1 MRPKSIEEFTDLLQ
15 RSRLLTEEELGTLA
29 KQGANSCEQLAR
41 RLVRMG
47 WLTKWQALTLL
58 EGRCQF
64 FIGRYKLLE
73 LIGSG
78 GMGAVFKAIRPD
90 IGRVVAVKVLKPK
103 SLKKSTGL
111 PRFLR
116 EIESAASL
124 DHPNIV
130 RAYDADEVNG
140 TYLLVME
147 YIEGRDLKNYITS
160 DQPMTLPW
168 ICECIRQAALGL
180 QHAADQGMVH
190 RDIKPANLMVCQTDS
205 QIHPIVKILDFG
217 LARFVSETEE
227 DGGLTRVGQAVG
239 TPDYI
244 APEQAQNSKSAD
256 IRADIYSLGC
266 TFFEMLTGQIP
277 FPVDN
282 LTEKL
287 LQRVYHEAPRVRS
300 LRPEISQEID
310 EIVAQ
315 MLRRNPAERYQ
326 TPAELAAALLPHS
339 LMGQARPRGTSATN
353 PSVDQNSEWNLA
365 AEDYQKFLVN
375 LEDDAGASDSSR
387 TVTVPGRQSSAN
399 ISGSRKSFLRR
410 RGLAVAGFTTGLL
423 LLLGWYLLSTPR
435 GSPRPGGAGS
445 SSRPPS
451 ARDSQRKTTTSSKQ
465 TAPSFLADLLEA
477 GVILLTETTRQ
488 TPGATSWPLAGPDNT
503 PRFVLEVEFPWD
515 LPSDPAR
522 VLGVRAQLSPLVTNE
537 TLQTLTRL
545 PNLES
550 ASFHGCSKLNDSS
563 LVELG
568 KLHSLQE
575 LSLVDLP
582 ISDRGLADLK
592 ALKQLRSLTLT
603 RNRLNGSGLSSL
615 AGLHKLTF
623 LALDFNRLNSSAFQQ
638 LAQLKS
644 LQNLSLNGVSVGLA
658 DLRRLAQ
665 LPSLKVL
672 SLGSTGLSSQ
682 SLSELRSILPQVS
695 LNP

>member
-1 MRPKSIEEFTDLLQ
+1 MQPKSIVEFTDLLQ
-15 RSRLLTEEELGTLA
+15 RSRLLTDEELETLS
-29 KQGANSCEQLAR
+29 KLGANSCEQLAR

-160 DQPMTLPW
+160 HQPMTLPW

-205 QIHPIVKILDFG
+205 QIHPSVKILDFG

-256 IRADIYSLGC
+256 VRADIYSLGC

-277 FPVDN
+277 FPVEN

-300 LRPEISQEID
+300 LRPEIPQEID

-339 LMGQARPRGTSATN
+339 LMGQARRRGTAAAN
-353 PSVDQNSEWNLA
+353 RSVDQNSEWNLA

-387 TVTVPGRQSSAN
+387 TVSVPGRQSSAN
-399 ISGSRKSFLRR
+399 IGSSRKMFPHPRWR
-410 RGLAVAGFTTGLL
+410 EVAGVTMGLS
-423 LLLGWYLLSTPR
+423 LLLGWYLLSSSDTGPK
-435 GSPRPGGAGS
+435 PTDTLS
-445 SSRPPS
+445 SSRPP
-451 ARDSQRKTTTSSKQ
+451 AGRDSPRKGSASKPN
-465 TAPSFLADLLEA
+465 APSFLADLVDA
-477 GVILLTETTRQ
+477 GVVLLTESSRQ
-488 TPGATSWPLAGPDNT
+488 TPGATPWPLPGPNNS
-503 PRFVLEVEFPWD
+503 PRFVLEVEFLSD
-515 LPSDPAR
+515 LPSDPAK
-522 VLGVRAQLSPLVTNE
+522 VLGVKAQLSPLVTNE
-537 TLQTLTRL
+537 TLQHLTRL

-550 ASFHGCSKLNDSS
+550 VSFLGCSKLNDSS

-568 KLHSLQE
+568 KLHALRE
-575 LSLVDLP
+575 LSLVDMP
-582 ISDRGLADLK
+582 ISDKGLAELK
-592 ALKQLRSLTLT
+592 ALKQLQALTLT
-603 RNRLNGSGLSSL
+603 RNRLNGSGLGSL
-615 AGLHKLTF
+615 AGLQHLTS
-623 LALDFNRLNSSAFQQ
+623 LALDFNRLNPSAFPQ
-638 LAQLKS
+638 LAELKS

-658 DLRRLAQ
+658 DLRPLAQ
-665 LPSLKVL
+665 LPRLKVL
-672 SLGSTGLSSQ
+672 SLGSTGLSNQ
-682 SLSELRSILPQVS
+682 SLSELRAVLPQVH
-695 LNP
+695 LEP